1 MKRPYVICAP
11 RYGKSAGVRVL
22 YRLCVELENLG
33 FDACVLAYGRRY
45 RGDDIPK
52 CRIVKRFTDEMRR
65 DSVVVYP
72 ETVWGNPLRAHR
84 VARWVLNKPGVQG
97 GEEHFSENELV
108 FSWSSKY
115 HPSPHQLRLDVID
128 RDIFRDTGDVR
139 TTDAVF
145 VYKGG
150 YVRET
155 PELRG
160 LPVITMDYPADRKE
174 LAALLRRTRVLY
186 THDLHTVLAEEAM
199 ACGAQ
204 VRVVTSNGFD
214 IWRPSSES
222 YDPAVSAR
230 QLAEFVRLTQ
240 SDEGLP
246 GNSAQDVVRR
256 PFLLV
261 SYIKWCC
268 ARLMQLLHVG
278 KVADRMR
285 MRAVQDI
292 FLR

>member
-1 MKRPYVICAP
+1 M
-11 RYGKSAGVRVL
+11 L

-33 FDACVLAYGRRY
+33 FDARVLVYGRPY
-45 RGDDIPK
+45 RGDDMPK
-52 CRIVKRFTDEMRR
+52 CRMVRRFTDEMRR
-65 DSVVVYP
+65 GSVVVYP
-72 ETVWGNPLRAHR
+72 ESVWGNPLGAHH
-84 VARWVLNKPGVQG
+84 VARWVLNKPGQQG
-97 GEEHFSENELV
+97 GEAHFSATELV
-108 FSWSSKY
+108 FSWSSQY
-115 HPSPHQLRLDVID
+115 HPSPHRLRLDVID
-128 RDIFRDTGDVR
+128 RDLFRDTGEER

-150 YVRET
+150 FVRET

-160 LPVITMDYPADRKE
+160 LPVITMNRPAERKE
-174 LAALLRRTRVLY
+174 LAALLRRTRILY
-186 THDLHTVLAEEAM
+186 THDPHTALLDEAI

-204 VRVVTSNGFD
+204 VRVVTSDGFD
-214 IWRPSSES
+214 ALRPIDGL
-222 YDPAVSAR
+222 YDPAASAR

-246 GNSAQDVVRR
+246 DNVAQDAVRR
-256 PFLLV
+256 PSLPLCYV
-261 SYIKWCC
+261 KWCC
-268 ARLMQLLHVG
+268 ARLMQLFHVG

>member
-1 MKRPYVICAP
+1 M
-11 RYGKSAGVRVL
+11 L
-22 YRLCVELENLG
+22 YRLCVELETLG
-33 FDACVLAYGRRY
+33 FDARVLVYGRRY
-45 RGDDIPK
+45 CGDDIPK
-52 CRIVKRFTDEMRR
+52 CRMVKRFTDEMRK
-65 DSVVVYP
+65 DSVVVYS
-72 ETVWGNPLRAHR
+72 ESVWGNPLCAHH
-84 VARWVLNKPGVQG
+84 VVRWVLNKPGQQG
-97 GEEHFSENELV
+97 GETHFSANELV
-108 FSWSSKY
+108 FSWSSQY
-115 HPSPHQLRLDVID
+115 HPSPHRLRLDVID
-128 RDIFRDTGDVR
+128 RDLFRDTGEER

-160 LPVITMDYPADRKE
+160 LPVITMNYPARRKD
-174 LAALLRRTRVLY
+174 LAALLRRTRILY
-186 THDLHTVLAEEAM
+186 THDLHTALVDEAI

-204 VRVVTSNGFD
+204 VRIVTLGGFETF
-214 IWRPSSES
+214 RQSGEL
-222 YDPAVSAR
+222 YDPADSVR

-240 SDEGLP
+240 SDEGFP
-246 GNSAQDVVRR
+246 CNSAQNVVRR

-268 ARLMQLLHVG
+268 ARLMQLLHFG
-278 KVADRMR
+278 KEADRMR

>member
-1 MKRPYVICAP
+1 M
-11 RYGKSAGVRVL
+11 L
-22 YRLCVELENLG
+22 YRLCVELERLG
-33 FDACVLAYGRRY
+33 FDACVLVYGRRY

-52 CRIVKRFTDEMRR
+52 CRMVRRFTDEMRR

-72 ETVWGNPLRAHR
+72 ETVWGNPLCAHH
-84 VARWVLNKPGVQG
+84 VARWVLNKPGLLG
-97 GEEHFSENELV
+97 GGAHFSANELV
-108 FSWSSKY
+108 FAWSSQY

-128 RDIFRDTGDVR
+128 RDLFRDTGEVR

-145 VYKGG
+145 VHKGG
-150 YVRET
+150 HVREV

-174 LAALLRRTRVLY
+174 LAALLRRTRILY
-186 THDLHTVLAEEAM
+186 THDLHTALAEEAV

-204 VRVVTSNGFD
+204 VRVVTPNGFD
-214 IWRPSSES
+214 IWRPSGEA

-246 GNSAQDVVRR
+246 DNSAQDVARR

-261 SYIKWCC
+261 CYIKWCC
-268 ARLMQLLHVG
+268 ARLMQLFHVG

-285 MRAVQDI
+285 LRAVQDI

>member
-1 MKRPYVICAP
+1 M
-11 RYGKSAGVRVL
+11 L
-22 YRLCVELENLG
+22 YRLCVELERLG
-33 FDACVLAYGRRY
+33 FDASVLVYGRRY

-52 CRIVKRFTDEMRR
+52 CKMVRKFTDEMRR

-72 ETVWGNPLRAHR
+72 ETVWGNPLCARH
-84 VARWVLNKPGVQG
+84 VARWVLNKPGLLG
-97 GEEHFSENELV
+97 GGANFSANELV
-108 FSWSSKY
+108 FSWSSRY

-128 RDIFRDTGDVR
+128 RDLFRDTGEER

-160 LPVITMDYPADRKE
+160 LPVITMNYPAERKD
-174 LAALLRRTRVLY
+174 LAALLQRTRILY
-186 THDLHTVLAEEAM
+186 THDPHTAIMDEAI

-204 VRVVTSNGFD
+204 VRVVTPDGFD
-214 IWRPSSES
+214 ALMLSDEA
-222 YDPAVSAR
+222 YDPDVSAR

-246 GNSAQDVVRR
+246 DNCVQETVRR

-268 ARLMQLLHVG
+268 ARLMQLFHVG
-278 KVADRMR
+278 TAAKMLRLH
-285 MRAVQDI
+285 AVQEI
-292 FLR
+292 CLR